1 MRADLALSG
10 IMDRRDI
17 ADINIFCNLLETFAN
32 LRITYMISEIMF
44 DEYDQ
49 KIKVF
54 YVDGIY
60 K

>member
-1 MRADLALSG
+1 
-10 IMDRRDI
+10 MDRRDI